1 MILIQNEPEKK
12 SEWFKKLFKVLE
24 NCLSLPKSKRGTT
37 MEIEMSALYSSTV
50 ENTKTKHVLLK
61 TLSEKWGRA
70 VLQERQALAV
80 NKAEPRALLLTQFH
94 KD

>member
-1 MILIQNEPEKK
+1 
-12 SEWFKKLFKVLE
+12 
-24 NCLSLPKSKRGTT
+24 

-61 TLSEKWGRA
+61 TQVKSEEEQCFRK
-70 VLQERQALAV
+70 RQALAV